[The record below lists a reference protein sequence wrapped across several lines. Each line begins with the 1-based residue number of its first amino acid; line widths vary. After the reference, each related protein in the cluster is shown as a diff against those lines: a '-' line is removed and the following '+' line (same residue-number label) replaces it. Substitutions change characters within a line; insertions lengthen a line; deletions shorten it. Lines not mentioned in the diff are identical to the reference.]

1 MNIAVA
7 FVAAGIAL
15 VVILVASLYA
25 RFYVKVPPD
34 QVAVFTGRGGFRVV
48 RGGASFRLPVIERV
62 DYMSLAPFET
72 TLTIQ
77 GAYSK
82 EGVQVNVE
90 AIALVRIDST
100 DAAVRTA
107 AERFLNA
114 DREHLH
120 KTVQEILSGHLR
132 SIAAK
137 MTVEELNSSRETL
150 VAKVSDEAG
159 SDFAGI
165 GMNLDVLTI
174 QHISDDQGYLESL
187 GRKRVA
193 EVKRDAEIGE
203 AEATRD
209 AMIRAAEARRLGET
223 AKAVS
228 DAAIAEASRDRD
240 LRVAKARAEVEAERA
255 RAEQAGP
262 LAMAES
268 RKDVV
273 KAEVAVEEER
283 TRSSIAVEQQEVMRQ
298 QQALEATIIKP
309 AEAERQAS
317 VLRAEGDRLAT
328 VQRAEGNAQARALE
342 GEGESKGRIAI
353 AEAHQRELEA
363 AGEGEAKARTL
374 KAEALRKELEAE
386 GAGQKAVLLGEAEG
400 KQKLAEALNAYNRA
414 ALQLSVYPDLIQ
426 KLPEIAASLAAP
438 FAEIDRIVMI
448 DGGSGNGGA
457 GPLGKY
463 GTAVPML
470 LAQAIETLRAVG
482 LDLPELLNGVGEPE
496 PQRVASNGR
505 SAALDD
511 LAAEVDRTASAKS
524 PAVAP
529 PPPATQPPAATD
541 Q

>member
-1 MNIAVA
+1 MNLAIPLVA
-7 FVAAGIAL
+7 GGIAL

-25 RFYVKVPPD
+25 RFYIKVPPD
-34 QVAVFTGRGGFRVV
+34 QVAVFTGRRGYRVV

-72 TLTIQ
+72 PLSIS

-90 AIALVRIDST
+90 AIALVRVDST

-114 DREHLH
+114 DRARLH
-120 KTVQEILSGHLR
+120 TTVQEILSGHLR

-137 MTVEELNSSRETL
+137 MTVEELNSSREAL
-150 VAKVSDEAG
+150 VSKVSDEAG

-209 AMIRAAEARRLGET
+209 AMIRAAEAKRLGET
-223 AKAVS
+223 AKAQS
-228 DAAIAEASRDRD
+228 EAAIAEATRDRD

-268 RKDVV
+268 RKEVV

-283 TRSSIAVEQQEVMRQ
+283 TRSSIAVEQQEVLRQ
-298 QQALEATIIKP
+298 QQALEATVIKP

-317 VLRAEGDRLAT
+317 VLRAEGDRLAM
-328 VQRAEGNAQARALE
+328 VQRAEGSAQSRALE
-342 GEGESKGRIAI
+342 GEGESKRRIAI
-353 AEAHQRELEA
+353 ADAHQKELEA
-363 AGEGEAKARTL
+363 EGEGEAKARTL
-374 KAEALRKELEAE
+374 KAEALRAELEAE

-400 KQKLAEALNAYNRA
+400 KQKLAEALNAYNTA
-414 ALQLSVYPDLIQ
+414 ALQLSVYPELIQ

-438 FAEIDRIVMI
+438 FAQVDRIVMI
-448 DGGSGNGGA
+448 DGGSGNGSGG
-457 GPLGKY
+457 GPMARY
-463 GTAVPML
+463 GSTVPLL

-482 LDLPELLNGVGEPE
+482 LDLPGLLSGVGEDSRPKE
-496 PQRVASNGR
+496 NGHTR
-505 SAALDD
+505 LDE
-511 LAAEVDRTASAKS
+511 LAAEADATPVPSATA
-524 PAVAP
+524 AP
-529 PPPATQPPAATD
+529 PEPPARAPGE
-541 Q
+541 